1 MAELSE
7 LESKLGEVMGLAQ
20 AAQLATKKVEKLVQD
35 ERLKETLR
43 QMGEEAAQT
52 EQRLEALTSELQGK
66 KTALAEQARETKR
79 EAQDMMNTY
88 LGGDDVDGLDGFE
101 FLLMAEAG
109 ELGHVE
115 IVEEM
120 NKKVRME
127 GVDELVSF
135 VKPIQE
141 KHCRFT
147 REGALKLAAEEV

>member
-20 AAQLATKKVEKLVQD
+20 AAQVATKKVEKLVED
-35 ERLKETLR
+35 EELKVTLR
-43 QMGEEAAQT
+43 EMREEAAAT
-52 EQRLEALTSELQGK
+52 EERLEALAANLQGK

-79 EAQDMMNTY
+79 EAQEMMDTY
-88 LGGDDVDGLDGFE
+88 LSGDDVDGLDGFE

-127 GVDELVSF
+127 GVDEILSF

-147 REGALKLAAEEV
+147 REGALKLAAAEV